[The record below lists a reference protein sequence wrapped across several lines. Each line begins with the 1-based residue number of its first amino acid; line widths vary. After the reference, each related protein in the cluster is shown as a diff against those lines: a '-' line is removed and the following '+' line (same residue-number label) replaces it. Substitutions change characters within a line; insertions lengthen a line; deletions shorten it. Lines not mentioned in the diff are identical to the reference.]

1 MGKTVMMFGLGDLG
15 GWVLEFL
22 ARTYG
27 IGTIITCDARED
39 WPRLKTECAAVGAG
53 MEGYTKTIKF
63 EKCDVTDIDAT
74 AELLKKYNPDMIYSG
89 MTLTGW
95 LEMRVVPHAVGPKF
109 YRATACHMPLQLLLV
124 SKLMKARK
132 KAGITA
138 PVLNNSFPDGVNPV
152 LARNGL
158 GPLIGGGNLDLIAG
172 EIRRKVSLS
181 ENVPM
186 RDVIVYFIADHAVV
200 PQGAYVKGSK
210 VQAPYILKIMVG
222 DKDIT
227 KKFDTDALILDSLLM
242 GTLPSQTSHINHPVV
257 AASSVKNIKAFI
269 NDTNELTCAP
279 GPNGLPGG
287 YTVRIGA
294 KGVKVELPEGVTL
307 DQAVKINLEGLKLE
321 GIEEIKDDGTVV
333 LTDEAY
339 KVQKELYGFTRR
351 ELRFADM
358 DDIAKET
365 RTALKKLIDKYS

>member
-22 ARTYG
+22 ARTDG

-95 LEMRVVPHAVGPKF
+95 LEMRVVPHVVGPKF

>member
-22 ARTYG
+22 ARTDG

-242 GTLPSQTSHINHPVV
+242 GTLPSQTSLINHPVV

-339 KVQKELYGFTRR
+339 KLQKELYGFTRR

>member
-22 ARTYG
+22 ARTDG

-279 GPNGLPGG
+279 SPNGLPGG

-339 KVQKELYGFTRR
+339 KLQKELYGFTRR